1 MPNKPPTASNKELA
15 ARIRR
20 SRVLDPVLKRQWLRL
35 LPHLS
40 LADRTRLREIL
51 DLERAAGRSTD
62 SAL

>member
-1 MPNKPPTASNKELA
+1 MKNNPPIASSKELA

-40 LADRTRLREIL
+40 LADRARLLEIL
-51 DLERAAGRSTD
+51 DLERTATPPPDPAR
-62 SAL
+62 